1 MKRRYV
7 DLDAFESRNIVKDGN
22 VDYKYWFSKTN
33 DQRVEAASIMISVAF
48 REPDFLK
55 NKVDRTIFSTRKHSS

>member
-7 DLDAFESRNIVKDGN
+7 DVDVYESHNMVSDGN

-33 DQRVEAASIMISVAF
+33 DERIQAAGTMTSVAF
-48 REPDFLK
+48 GEPDFFK
-55 NKVDRTIFSTRKHSS
+55 KKVDRTIFSTRKHPS

>member
-7 DLDAFESRNIVKDGN
+7 DVGVFESRNMVSDGN
-22 VDYKYWFSKTN
+22 VDYKYWFNKTN
-33 DQRVEAASIMISVAF
+33 NQRVEAASVMTAVAF

-55 NKVDRTIFSTRKHSS
+55 KKVDRTIFSARKHNS